1 MRCVCVQPLNMVTS
15 NVFLFIN
22 YHRLQCCHSTWTWL
36 WLFSSVCFSAL
47 HTRGQILSSYDLLS
61 IASSLWIG
69 EVISKVGDMCVT
81 AGWPML
87 TSAAF
92 KDPEGQ
98 TVVVLLNEA
107 TVSTEIILKDS
118 VKGSMKFGINS
129 RSMQTIIYWKAYVR
143 SHPPNLSWCHLQCAL
158 KRVWESTQNALS
170 ASQLKNN

>member
-1 MRCVCVQPLNMVTS
+1 ML
-15 NVFLFIN
+15 LFYGACFSVPHI
-22 YHRLQCCHSTWTWL
+22 RLQ
-36 WLFSSVCFSAL
+36 
-47 HTRGQILSSYDLLS
+47 RLSSFNLLS
-61 IASSLWIG
+61 IAFSLWIG
-69 EVISKVGDMCVT
+69 EVISKVGDMCIT

-129 RSMQTIIYWKAYVR
+129 RSMQTIIY
-143 SHPPNLSWCHLQCAL
+143 
-158 KRVWESTQNALS
+158 
-170 ASQLKNN
+170 